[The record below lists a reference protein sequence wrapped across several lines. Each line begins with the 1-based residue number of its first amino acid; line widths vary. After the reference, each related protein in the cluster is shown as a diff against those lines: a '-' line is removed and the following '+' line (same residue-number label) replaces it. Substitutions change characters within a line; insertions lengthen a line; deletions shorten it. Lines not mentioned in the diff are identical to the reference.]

1 MNTASR
7 ELCQE
12 LYELSG
18 WLTDKYYWSTG
29 STKDYPVKEYRVDK
43 VLDYKPLWFDNPR
56 ENTGHVFP
64 AYDLGYLLR
73 KLPKLIALPDNG
85 TGGFLFIDI
94 KKYKSGIRWRA
105 GYHDQMLV
113 NADTPEDAVCSLA
126 IELFKRGILT
136 K

>member
-18 WLTDKYYWSTG
+18 WGSITEVPPLLKWSQLSSG
-29 STKDYPVKEYRVDK
+29 AWLEVDR
-43 VLDYKPLWFDNPR
+43 DTPHDG
-56 ENTGHVFP
+56 TSFP

>member
-1 MNTASR
+1 MADFANDK
-7 ELCQE
+7 LNVE
-12 LYELSG
+12 LYTLSG
-18 WLTDKYYWSTG
+18 WETPKNEWFMLPGEGDEFG
-29 STKDYPVKEYRVDK
+29 SFREI
-43 VLDYKPLWFDNPR
+43 PR
-56 ENTGHVFP
+56 
-64 AYDLGYLLR
+64 YSLGYLLR

-126 IELFKRGILT
+126 IELFKQGILT
-136 K
+136 NKP